1 MTVPTVVVFAQST
14 EDVVIAVNVSRK
26 YRVPIIAYSGA
37 TSLERNHVAAS
48 VPDIDSIEF
57 TI

>member
-1 MTVPTVVVFAQST
+1 MVVFAQST

-26 YRVPIIAYSGA
+26 YRVPIIAYSGT

-48 VPDIDSIEF
+48 VPDIDSIES